1 MLRQDSVASWRSNK
15 HELYQR
21 DLNACIE
28 GVANFPVT
36 KRQTSAGACSMPLSL
51 LLLLLTITA
60 GGHLTSPV
68 AKCAVDLFTPVD
80 ASHSLPSPPQSP
92 TRQQWP
98 TQPPPASQTEPL
110 NMDRSY
116 LHGGPMRGNAG
127 PARGPENVRPSQDAR
142 VFQDAGEHLA
152 VQPASNPG
160 NLKLK
165 KAAVKIVTPA
175 GQAPGP
181 APGPPLHK
189 FGGAVLSKSHAL
201 APVGDLKPEAKMYVK
216 ITLRRLTDTR
226 VLN

>member
-1 MLRQDSVASWRSNK
+1 
-15 HELYQR
+15 
-21 DLNACIE
+21 
-28 GVANFPVT
+28 
-36 KRQTSAGACSMPLSL
+36 
-51 LLLLLTITA
+51 
-60 GGHLTSPV
+60 
-68 AKCAVDLFTPVD
+68 
-80 ASHSLPSPPQSP
+80 
-92 TRQQWP
+92 
-98 TQPPPASQTEPL
+98 
-110 NMDRSY
+110 
-116 LHGGPMRGNAG
+116 MRGNAG

-165 KAAVKIVTPA
+165 KAAVKIVTP
-175 GQAPGP
+175 
-181 APGPPLHK
+181 PGPPLHK

>member
-1 MLRQDSVASWRSNK
+1 MFRQDSVASWRSNK

-21 DLNACIE
+21 DLNECIE

-36 KRQTSAGACSMPLSL
+36 KRQTPAGACSMPLSL

-92 TRQQWP
+92 TRQQWS
-98 TQPPPASQTEPL
+98 TQPPPNSQTEPP

-116 LHGGPMRGNAG
+116 LHGGPMRGSAG
-127 PARGPENVRPSQDAR
+127 PARGSENVRPSQDAR

-160 NLKLK
+160 SLKLK

-175 GQAPGP
+175 RQASGP
-181 APGPPLHK
+181 APGPPVHR
-189 FGGAVLSKSHAL
+189 FGGAVLSKPPAL
-201 APVGDLKPEAKMYVK
+201 APVGNSPPEAKMYVK
-216 ITLRRLTDTR
+216 TTLRKHADSRT
-226 VLN
+226 LN

>member
-1 MLRQDSVASWRSNK
+1 MFRQDSVASWRSNK

-51 LLLLLTITA
+51 VLLLLTITA

-98 TQPPPASQTEPL
+98 TQPPPASQTESL

-165 KAAVKIVTPA
+165 KAAVKIVTP
-175 GQAPGP
+175 
-181 APGPPLHK
+181 PGPPLHK
-189 FGGAVLSKSHAL
+189 FGGAVLSKPPAL
-201 APVGDLKPEAKMYVK
+201 APVGNSPPEAKMYVK
-216 ITLRRLTDTR
+216 TTLRKHADSRT
-226 VLN
+226 LN